1 MIKKESAILVSI
13 MDPDMPEYK
22 FYPRIEEFKFLAD
35 SSGASVKTVFI
46 QKLDKSHPKFFVGSG
61 KLKEIKTYIDDNEID
76 MAIFDGELSSLQIK
90 NIENVLNIKVLDK
103 TNLILDIFAS
113 RAQTNQAKTQVELAQ
128 LQYLLPRLTNLWT
141 HLSRQKG
148 GIGMKGP
155 GEKEIETDRRN
166 IRTKLSLL
174 KEKLEKI
181 NLQNQTRRKS
191 RGDVVKVALVGYT
204 NVGKSTIMNL
214 LSNANV
220 EAENKLF
227 ATLDTTVRKGKSG
240 EVNYIISDTVGFI
253 RDLPHTLIESFKST
267 LDEVKDADFI
277 LHVVDVSSPEFED
290 QITVV
295 NDTLKEIGIVD
306 KDILHVFNKIDSY
319 YNINLLKIDEELTL
333 KERLN
338 FLKASFIRKLY
349 APAIFV
355 NAINGFNIDFLKR
368 IIHNK
373 VDQLQKERLD
383 LLKKKNQTYL

>member
-90 NIENVLNIKVLDK
+90 NIEDVLNIKVLDK

-319 YNINLLKIDEELTL
+319 YNINLLKIDEVLTL

-373 VDQLQKERLD
+373 VGQLQKERLD
-383 LLKKKNQTYL
+383 LLKKKNQTY

>member
-1 MIKKESAILVSI
+1 VIKKESAILVSI

>member
-90 NIENVLNIKVLDK
+90 NIEDVLNIKVLDK

-373 VDQLQKERLD
+373 VGQLQKERLD
-383 LLKKKNQTYL
+383 LLKKKNQTY